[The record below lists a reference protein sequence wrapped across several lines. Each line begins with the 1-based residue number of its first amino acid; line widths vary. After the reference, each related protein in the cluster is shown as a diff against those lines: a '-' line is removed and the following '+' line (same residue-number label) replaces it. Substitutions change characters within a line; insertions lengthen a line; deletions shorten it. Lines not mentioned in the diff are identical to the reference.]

1 MKKLSVKDKVFI
13 SVTSLLTVSCL
24 VLGAFLVNANVK
36 KKAQQE
42 QVTYMQ
48 QYYNNHVFAYGVE
61 NANLSKGQIVFI
73 GDSITD
79 LYHLDDYYADLDKA
93 CYNRGIGGDRTDG
106 VIDRLQVS
114 LYDLEPSEVV
124 LMIGINDLNSGRTVE
139 EVTSLY
145 QAILN
150 GIKEHLPSSKV
161 FTMSILPMNDLL
173 AGYFDISVQNQK
185 VEQVNTHI
193 AQMASEKGYTYVDLH
208 SQMKDENGKMIASY
222 TDDGI
227 HPNAN
232 GYAVWTNLLKPLL

>member
-1 MKKLSVKDKVFI
+1 MKKLTVKDIVFI
-13 SVTSLLTVSCL
+13 SVTSLLVVSCA
-24 VLGAFLVNANVK
+24 VMGAFLVNKNHTK
-36 KKAQQE
+36 KQE
-42 QVTYMQ
+42 DYFQ
-48 QYYNNHVFAYGVE
+48 QYYNNHVAAYSVE
-61 NANLSKGQIVFI
+61 NTYFSKGQIVFI

-145 QAILN
+145 QAILI
-150 GIKEHLPSSKV
+150 GIKEHLPFSKV

-193 AQMASEKGYTYVDLH
+193 AQMASEKGYTYVDLN
-208 SQMKDENGKMIASY
+208 SQMKDESGKLIASY

-227 HPNAN
+227 HPNGN

>member
-1 MKKLSVKDKVFI
+1 MKKLTVKDVVFI
-13 SVTSLLTVSCL
+13 SVTSLLVVSCA
-24 VLGAFLVNANVK
+24 VMGAFLVNRNHAK
-36 KKAQQE
+36 QQE
-42 QVTYMQ
+42 DYFQ
-48 QYYNNHVFAYGVE
+48 QYYDSHVATYRVE
-61 NANLSKGQIVFI
+61 NTYFSKGQIIFI

-93 CYNRGIGGDRTDG
+93 CYNRGIGGDRTTG

-139 EVTSLY
+139 ELSSLY
-145 QAILN
+145 QVILN

-173 AGYFDISVQNQK
+173 AGYFDINAQNKK
-185 VEQVNTHI
+185 VVETNTHI
-193 AQMASEKGYTYVDLH
+193 AQMATERGYTYVDLH
-208 SQMKDENGKMIASY
+208 SQMKDDSGKLITSY